1 LTKFRVLFADREPTL
16 YSVHYAFAVVNRSR
30 QLLDAERRV
39 LEVTAA
45 GGLRVGIGYPNTY
58 RVGMSSLAFQW
69 AVELAASCEDI
80 GVERFFADPDINPG
94 RTLDSGAAIGDLD
107 VLAWS
112 CSFELDAAHLLATLD
127 AAGIPRR
134 CIERDHRHPLLV
146 MGGAV
151 ASINP
156 LPMATAIDVF
166 VLGSAE
172 LLWPP
177 LLGLARDIADRERLL
192 LELANRDG
200 YFVPAHHLSSDGR
213 PIGKRRRIEKRD
225 AHMADPA
232 MVPASH
238 VITPHTE
245 YSGRGLVE
253 MSRGCP
259 EKCRYCWVSYN
270 YGRLRCYPTEAILD
284 RVARIGEMTDRV
296 GFVATAVGDH
306 PQLAEILEE
315 CRHRDLDVALS
326 SLRIPAMRSEVLGP
340 LADSGARSVTIAP
353 ETGTDELRRRLN
365 KPITN
370 AAILEAVDTALQCGI
385 DSLKMYFIIGLPGE
399 TDVDLKGIADLLR
412 QVQRMMVGRGRERGR
427 VGTLHAGFN
436 VLVPKPYTPYARE
449 AMLSRSEARRRMQ
462 LVEGGVTDVANLRI
476 DRPAYRESLWQ
487 AFLSRSDCSAFTAL
501 ETAASGCSLGEI
513 IADHRAEIEESALKP
528 VEGDPVWQFI
538 TSAPVRST
546 EPTSL
551 LDKSAEK

>member
-1 LTKFRVLFADREPTL
+1 M
-16 YSVHYAFAVVNRSR
+16 HH
-30 QLLDAERRV
+30 QLLKDEQRV
-39 LEVTAA
+39 LEVTPA
-45 GGLRVGIGYPNTY
+45 GRLRVGVGYPNTY
-58 RVGMSSLAFQW
+58 AVGMSSLAFQW
-69 AVELAASCEDI
+69 AVELAASCEDVGI
-80 GVERFFADPDINPG
+80 ERFFADPTANSG
-94 RTLDSGAAIGDLD
+94 RTLETGCPLGDFD

-112 CSFELDAAHLLATLD
+112 CSFELDAVNLLTTLD

-134 CIERDHRHPLLV
+134 RGDRNHRHPLLV

-156 LPMATAIDVF
+156 LPLAPAIDVF

-177 LLGLARDIADRERLL
+177 LLELVRNNADRDRLL
-192 LELANRDG
+192 IELAERDG
-200 YFVPAHHLSSDGR
+200 YFVPSYHLGIDQR
-213 PIGKRRRIEKRD
+213 PNGKRRRLEKRD
-225 AHMADPA
+225 AQMGDPA

-245 YSGRGLVE
+245 YRSRGLVE

-270 YGRLRCYPTEAILD
+270 YGRLRCYPTEAILE
-284 RVARIGEMTDRV
+284 RVERIQRMTDRI

-306 PQLAEILEE
+306 PELAEILEQ
-315 CRHRDLDVALS
+315 CRRRELDVALS
-326 SLRIPAMRSEVLGP
+326 SLRIPAMREEVLRP
-340 LADSGARSVTIAP
+340 LTESGARSVTIAP

-370 AAILEAVDTALQCGI
+370 ASILDAAETAFRCGI
-385 DSLKMYFIIGLPGE
+385 ESLKMYFIIGLPGE
-399 TDVDLKGIADLLR
+399 TDEDVRGIADLVR
-412 QVQRMMVGRGRERGR
+412 EVREMMVSHGRNRGRLGA
-427 VGTLHAGFN
+427 LHAGFN

-449 AMLSRSEARRRMQ
+449 AMLTRKEMRRRMQ
-462 LVEGGVTDVANLRI
+462 LVEDGLAGVPNLRV

-487 AFLSRSDCSAFTAL
+487 AYLSRGDCTAYDAL
-501 ETAASGCSLGEI
+501 ETAASGRSLGELM
-513 IADHRAEIEESALKP
+513 AAHRSGIEESALKT

-538 TSAPVRST
+538 TSAPLSR
-546 EPTSL
+546 
-551 LDKSAEK
+551 

>member
-1 LTKFRVLFADREPTL
+1 M
-16 YSVHYAFAVVNRSR
+16 YSVHYALAVVSTGH
-30 QLLDAERRV
+30 QLLRAERRV
-39 LEVTAA
+39 LDVTAA
-45 GGLRVGIGYPNTY
+45 GGLRVGVGYPNTY

-69 AVELAASCEDI
+69 AVELAASCEDV
-80 GVERFFADPDINPG
+80 GVERFFADPDTRTG
-94 RTLDSGAAIGDLD
+94 RTLESGAAIGDLD

-134 CIERDHRHPLLV
+134 RSERDHRHPLLV

-156 LPMATAIDVF
+156 LPMAPAIDIF

-177 LLGLARDIADRERLL
+177 LLRVVREFEDRERLL
-192 LELANRDG
+192 AEIADRDG
-200 YFVPAHHLSSDGR
+200 YFVPAHHLGADGR
-213 PIGKRRRIEKRD
+213 PTGKRRRIEKRD
-225 AHMADPA
+225 AQMSDPA

-270 YGRLRCYPTEAILD
+270 YGRLRCYPTDAILD
-284 RVARIGEMTDRV
+284 RVERLRRMTDRV

-315 CRHRDLDVALS
+315 CRRRDLDIALS
-326 SLRIPAMRSEVLGP
+326 SLRIPAMRAEVLGP

-370 AAILEAVDTALQCGI
+370 AAIMEAVDTALRCGI

-399 TDVDLKGIADLLR
+399 TDDDVMGIADLLR
-412 QVQRMMVGRGRERGR
+412 QVQEMMVGRGRERGR

-449 AMLSRSEARRRMQ
+449 AMLSRNEARRRMQ
-462 LVEGGVTDVANLRI
+462 LVEGGLAGVANIRI

-487 AFLSRSDCSAFTAL
+487 AYLSRGDCSAFTVL

-513 IADHRAEIEESALKP
+513 IADHRTEIEGSALKP

-538 TSAPVRST
+538 TSAPIRDRNFSASR
-546 EPTSL
+546 EPIT
-551 LDKSAEK
+551 DEVKG

>member
-1 LTKFRVLFADREPTL
+1 L

-30 QLLDAERRV
+30 QLLEAERRV

-134 CIERDHRHPLLV
+134 RIERDHHHPLLV

-156 LPMATAIDVF
+156 LPMAPAIDVF

-200 YFVPAHHLSSDGR
+200 YFVPAHHLGSDGR

-245 YSGRGLVE
+245 YSGRGLIE

-284 RVARIGEMTDRV
+284 RVERIGKMTDRV

-315 CRHRDLDVALS
+315 CRRRDLDVALS

-370 AAILEAVDTALQCGI
+370 AAILEAVDTALRCGI

-399 TDVDLKGIADLLR
+399 TDADLVGVADLLR
-412 QVQRMMVGRGRERGR
+412 QVQKMMVDRGRERGR

-462 LVEGGVTDVANLRI
+462 LVEGGVTNVANLRI

-487 AFLSRSDCSAFTAL
+487 AFLSRSDCSAFAAL

-528 VEGDPVWQFI
+528 VEGDPVWQFV
-538 TSAPVRST
+538 TSAPIRDRNLSPSG
-546 EPTSL
+546 EPLT
-551 LDKSAEK
+551 DEVKG